1 MAACCRKLGVIT
13 LAHRGSKIWKNLPAR
28 ETRQALFKGWNVER
42 EKLPKMYSLAQSDPE
57 QALIPRADMA
67 TQDLEQIDRIMA
79 EFGRLRAVER
89 RIMLRS
95 QSYMKLNET
104 DMRAIRQLIS
114 AKHAGEAVT
123 PSLLARHLGVTTAS
137 VTKMIDRLEVGGH
150 VIRKPHPTDRRSQ
163 QVEVSQETH
172 LAAREQVGRHHA
184 KRFDVA
190 RNLSPAERDV
200 VIRFLAGTSDA
211 LQESLEGNE
220 PQATEPGK

>member
-1 MAACCRKLGVIT
+1 VK
-13 LAHRGSKIWKNLPAR
+13 
-28 ETRQALFKGWNVER
+28 FKGWNVER
-42 EKLPKMYSLAQSDPE
+42 EKLPTMFSLAQSDPE
-57 QALIPRADMA
+57 QALMPRADIPA
-67 TQDLEQIDRIMA
+67 QDLEQIDRIMA

-137 VTKMIDRLEVGGH
+137 VTKMIDRLEAGGH

-163 QVEVSQETH
+163 QVEVSAETH

-190 RNLSPAERDV
+190 RNLSSAERDV

-211 LQESLEGNE
+211 LQDSLDGNE